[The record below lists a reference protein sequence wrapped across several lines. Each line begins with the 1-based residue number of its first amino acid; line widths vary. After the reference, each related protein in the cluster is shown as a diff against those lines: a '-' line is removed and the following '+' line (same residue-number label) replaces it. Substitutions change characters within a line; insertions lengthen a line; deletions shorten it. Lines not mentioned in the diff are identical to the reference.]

1 MIKPPLSG
9 TILHGPRLSKAKM
22 ASEAKIAFK
31 AKIALT
37 AGVAAKQ
44 GLATAE
50 PVLGTAKA
58 VLGTAKAVLQQF
70 IRRLERPP
78 AGPLWHGTLKLPNFL
93 RCSY

>member
-9 TILHGPRLSKAKM
+9 MILHGPRLSKAKM
-22 ASEAKIAFK
+22 ASEAKIVLIAVAFK

-37 AGVAAKQ
+37 AGVATNQ

-50 PVLGTAKA
+50 P

-78 AGPLWHGTLKLPNFL
+78 AGPLWHGTLKFPNFL

>member
-22 ASEAKIAFK
+22 ASEAKIA
-31 AKIALT
+31 LT

-50 PVLGTAKA
+50 P